1 MEDVAESQ
9 PVTQQTQLLTLLKL
23 ERQFQ
28 TGLNWFYWIAG
39 LSLLNSLIILLGG
52 SWSFIV
58 GLGITQIIDGFALGL
73 SEIISDSG
81 VILVRAMA
89 FLMILG
95 VTGLFALFGVLGKR
109 GFKSVVIIGMILYAL
124 DGLIFLLL
132 GDLLSVGFHLIAL
145 WGLVGGLKAYQKLER
160 VANWR
165 ELLAS
170 GPGEDWLLT
179 ADYMPQE
186 KPVRNR
192 NYWRKLLIPA
202 LILLLPFVVFLALL
216 LFNL

>member
-1 MEDVAESQ
+1 
-9 PVTQQTQLLTLLKL
+9 
-23 ERQFQ
+23 
-28 TGLNWFYWIAG
+28 
-39 LSLLNSLIILLGG
+39 
-52 SWSFIV
+52 
-58 GLGITQIIDGFALGL
+58 
-73 SEIISDSG
+73 
-81 VILVRAMA
+81 
-89 FLMILG
+89 
-95 VTGLFALFGVLGKR
+95 
-109 GFKSVVIIGMILYAL
+109 
-124 DGLIFLLL
+124 
-132 GDLLSVGFHLIAL
+132 
-145 WGLVGGLKAYQKLER
+145 LKAYQKLER